1 MALHDISGTTLKE
14 LFVRRESAITLRYKP
29 ELVILSVNSVLKGK
43 NSLRYFVSVI
53 WNLIQKQKLEK
64 IIRFCHL

>member
-1 MALHDISGTTLKE
+1 MALHDISGTTLKD
-14 LFVRRESAITLRYKP
+14 LFVRRESAINLRYKP

-53 WNLIQKQKLEK
+53 WNLMQKQKLEK